1 MGSVDNELL
10 GLLVKGGGGLHVHG
24 IVTVPQLSQADG
36 RDVGETER
44 RISEV
49 MLQPLGEVVMYP
61 SYNQ

>member
-1 MGSVDNELL
+1 MGSVDDELL
-10 GLLVKGGGGLHVHG
+10 GLLVKGGGGLH
-24 IVTVPQLSQADG
+24 VPQLSQADG

-44 RISEV
+44 KISEV